1 MNRWLLLV
9 VLACAPAFAF
19 GQTLECS
26 YKVVSRGSTRS
37 DVSRL
42 CGDPVD
48 VVQKTIYHDLSA
60 GASNVVAATTVEVH
74 LEMWTYNFGPTKLMQ
89 RIWFE
94 DGVVVKIESLD
105 YGY

>member
-1 MNRWLLLV
+1 
-9 VLACAPAFAF
+9 
-19 GQTLECS
+19 
-26 YKVVSRGSTRS
+26 
-37 DVSRL
+37 
-42 CGDPVD
+42 
-48 VVQKTIYHDLSA
+48 
-60 GASNVVAATTVEVH
+60 VEVH

>member
-9 VLACAPAFAF
+9 VLACAPAFAL

-26 YKVVSRGSTRS
+26 YKIVSRGSTRS